1 MFNLALL
8 GEKTHLQI
16 KREKLYS
23 NQTQPKDL
31 QFFLEHA
38 GEPHIIILRRKK
50 KESRRLL
57 QPLAGQNTT
66 RILAT
71 QTSYDHKPRR
81 KPYDHILRSPLAPA
95 MHQSLPT
102 SATVLMILPMIGEA
116 LRLPQTHPFL
126 SFHKNQ
132 ATKITKELKP
142 LRKTLGIWCI
152 AWSHQSAKMVWLRPG
167 ATSCSPIH
175 TVCENTQDSS
185 CQQKDSR

>member
-16 KREKLYS
+16 KREKLDS

-66 RILAT
+66 GILANRLAT
-71 QTSYDHKPRR
+71 TTSQGG
-81 KPYDHILRSPLAPA
+81 SPMAVSYGALWLLPCTKAYPPQL
-95 MHQSLPT
+95 QS
-102 SATVLMILPMIGEA
+102 S
-116 LRLPQTHPFL
+116 
-126 SFHKNQ
+126 
-132 ATKITKELKP
+132 
-142 LRKTLGIWCI
+142 
-152 AWSHQSAKMVWLRPG
+152 
-167 ATSCSPIH
+167 
-175 TVCENTQDSS
+175 
-185 CQQKDSR
+185 